1 MLYTP
6 SLGKTILVVAN
17 AVILIILCFYKLD
30 VSDLWSFED
39 IGYRTGF
46 ITICQ
51 LPLLF
56 LLAGK
61 RNIIGA
67 LVGTSHERLNWL
79 HRWASRTLLLTAT
92 IHMGYWF
99 ADWAPFDYIGTKITT
114 DSITKHGVIAWAV
127 LVWIVI
133 SSMTPIRGWNYEF
146 FVVQH
151 IISFAAFIGVV
162 YLHTPAEVH
171 IYLWICV
178 GLFFFDRLLR
188 AGIYMYSNLSLF
200 HKTPTDASEK
210 HPVWGCNAEFTPV
223 TGDVTRIT
231 IRNPPRSWQPGQHVF
246 LSCHALAPLQAHP
259 FTIAS
264 LPSDGQMDF
273 FVQSRGG
280 STKRFSKYAGSLLPT
295 TNMDQLRSVKTAVIE
310 GPYGSMRDQR
320 QFDSVVLFA
329 GSTGATFITPLLRN
343 IVRGWRV
350 QERIFGKQVQT
361 VTRHVRFVWVIKSGT
376 HLEMFKQQL
385 EQVMA
390 DVESAREAGMD
401 VQVKMS
407 VYVTCDETF
416 TSSHETARQPNPAA
430 LHGAVTSLD
439 EKTGLFD
446 KTYDEEKGNT
456 ITTALSTKGS
466 DDDSSIHSTDSCR
479 SRSVK
484 KAGTCGSGTGCCCR
498 MPIEEGSAS
507 SASRPVCRCNGC
519 PGSSSAVPAEK
530 ITATSSQSL
539 LHPSIALYSGRPV
552 LKELTRSTLEQ
563 ARGESAVVACGPRGL
578 LDDVRSSTVA
588 LSDERAVGKGSG
600 AHGVWLHIEGF
611 GY

>member
-1 MLYTP
+1 
-6 SLGKTILVVAN
+6 
-17 AVILIILCFYKLD
+17 
-30 VSDLWSFED
+30 
-39 IGYRTGF
+39 
-46 ITICQ
+46 
-51 LPLLF
+51 
-56 LLAGK
+56 
-61 RNIIGA
+61 
-67 LVGTSHERLNWL
+67 
-79 HRWASRTLLLTAT
+79 
-92 IHMGYWF
+92 
-99 ADWAPFDYIGTKITT
+99 
-114 DSITKHGVIAWAV
+114 
-127 LVWIVI
+127 
-133 SSMTPIRGWNYEF
+133 
-146 FVVQH
+146 
-151 IISFAAFIGVV
+151 
-162 YLHTPAEVH
+162 
-171 IYLWICV
+171 
-178 GLFFFDRLLR
+178 
-188 AGIYMYSNLSLF
+188 
-200 HKTPTDASEK
+200 
-210 HPVWGCNAEFTPV
+210 
-223 TGDVTRIT
+223 
-231 IRNPPRSWQPGQHVF
+231 
-246 LSCHALAPLQAHP
+246 
-259 FTIAS
+259 
-264 LPSDGQMDF
+264 
-273 FVQSRGG
+273 
-280 STKRFSKYAGSLLPT
+280 
-295 TNMDQLRSVKTAVIE
+295 
-310 GPYGSMRDQR
+310 
-320 QFDSVVLFA
+320 
-329 GSTGATFITPLLRN
+329 
-343 IVRGWRV
+343 
-350 QERIFGKQVQT
+350 
-361 VTRHVRFVWVIKSGT
+361 
-376 HLEMFKQQL
+376 
-385 EQVMA
+385 
-390 DVESAREAGMD
+390 
-401 VQVKMS
+401 MS